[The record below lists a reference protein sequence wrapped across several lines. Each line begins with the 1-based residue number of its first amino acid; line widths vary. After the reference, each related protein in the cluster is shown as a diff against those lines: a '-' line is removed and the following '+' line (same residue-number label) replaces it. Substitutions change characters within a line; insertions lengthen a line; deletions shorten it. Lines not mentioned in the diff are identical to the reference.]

1 MFCVTA
7 NSGEYGTHKERLLGF
22 PMRGVRLERMGHKSR
37 GVIIVTVQ
45 WSAQFERVCNEQRDR
60 RGPRT
65 SLIEPSA
72 RRFFMQNLLAPCYIK
87 LNLIDSSVCSIG
99 ELLKNIS
106 CSKSVGDLIFH
117 FANYEQ

>member
-7 NSGEYGTHKERLLGF
+7 NSGEYGTNKERLLGF

-45 WSAQFERVCNEQRDR
+45 WSVQFERVCNEQRGR

-65 SLIEPSA
+65 SLIEPPT
-72 RRFFMQNLLAPCYIK
+72 RRFFMQNLLLTFCAQ
-87 LNLIDSSVCSIG
+87 LN
-99 ELLKNIS
+99 
-106 CSKSVGDLIFH
+106 
-117 FANYEQ
+117 